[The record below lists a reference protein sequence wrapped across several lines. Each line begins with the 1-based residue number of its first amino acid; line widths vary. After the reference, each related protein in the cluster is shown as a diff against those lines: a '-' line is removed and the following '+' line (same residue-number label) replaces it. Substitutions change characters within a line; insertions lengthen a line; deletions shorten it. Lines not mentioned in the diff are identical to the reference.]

1 MNARQKLH
9 QVHFNEWVTRFAEQK
24 AAGLTNK
31 EYCELHH
38 ISIHIY
44 NYWKRVLKEQVVD
57 HMLPDIVLVT
67 LPSTIPNAATSIP
80 TQSFTHNRANRT
92 TNQLTI
98 SGIAIELASD
108 VSEEFLRTCIF
119 PPLSFFLFQPLRL

>member
-9 QVHFNEWVTRFAEQK
+9 QVHLNEWVTRFAEQK

-38 ISIHIY
+38 ISIHSY

-57 HMLPDIVLVT
+57 HMLPDIVPVT

-80 TQSFTHNRANRT
+80 TQSFTHNRANCTNRT

-98 SGIAIELASD
+98 NGIAIELASD
-108 VSEEFLRTCIF
+108 VSEEFLRTLIKAV
-119 PPLSFFLFQPLRL
+119 RYA